1 MRKHKHSPA
10 KIARDTLERYTQCRF
25 RDIQPY
31 VLLTNFKKYVEDFS
45 GISGHAATN
54 DATMPSCNWHEEKI
68 SIIDFGVGSPP
79 AALIMDLLAFVK
91 PKAVLMLG
99 LCGGLK
105 KDQRVGDFFNP
116 VAAIR
121 DEGTSYHYMP
131 KRVPALS
138 SFVIQR
144 FIVQELEKRDLTYHT
159 GVAHTTNIRFWEF
172 DEGFKKYIKEQRVQA
187 IEMECATLFT
197 AGFARQ
203 VPTGALLLIS
213 DLPLNPHGIKTKALA
228 ERVMKKF
235 SPVHLQVGIETL
247 KTLQHSEKKEPR
259 RLTYS
264 W

>member
-1 MRKHKHSPA
+1 MGKQKHSPA

-25 RDIQPY
+25 GDFQPY

-45 GISGHAATN
+45 RISGHAATS
-54 DATMPSCNWHEEKI
+54 DATMPSCNWREKKI

-91 PKAVLMLG
+91 PKAVIMLG
-99 LCGGLK
+99 MCGGLK
-105 KDQRVGDFFNP
+105 NVHRIGDFFNP

-144 FIVQELEKRDLTYHT
+144 FIVRELEKRNLAYHT
-159 GVAHTTNIRFWEF
+159 GVVHTTNIRFWEF
-172 DEGFKKYIKEQRVQA
+172 DEKFKKYIQEQRVQG

-213 DLPLNPHGIKTKALA
+213 DLPLKPRGIKTKALA
-228 ERVMKKF
+228 GKVMKKF

-247 KTLQHSEKKEPR
+247 IALRHSEKKEPHK
-259 RLTYS
+259 LAFS